1 VIFGRD
7 TGVSLD
13 GHVILNSGDVRAN
26 WHDLIKR
33 VDRHESLISRLP
45 SVERAL
51 SQAIKDISV
60 VHRLEFAR
68 KSIFKHL

>member
-1 VIFGRD
+1 MILITDKTVIFGRD

-13 GHVILNSGDVRAN
+13 GHVILNSGEVRAN

-33 VDRHESLISRLP
+33 VDKYNSLISRLP

-51 SQAIKDISV
+51 SQAIKDINV
-60 VHRLEFAR
+60 VHR
-68 KSIFKHL
+68 